1 MQTRDSKQWDLG
13 SIPMIQPE
21 FLGSILATA
30 SDIALVVSDTEIV
43 HSILLNESE
52 QNFGN
57 LSHWQG
63 KPIWD
68 FLTVDSVPKL
78 RSALDL
84 IKSGATIMHSIEINH
99 QDQAKWQFP
108 VRYSVHRLGDDG
120 HVLLLGRDLR
130 SVSEIQQQ
138 LVEAQ
143 LTIERSYEQRR
154 EQDVHYKMLFATG
167 VDPVFFVSAF
177 DGRIDD
183 ANPAAHALFGVS
195 DGDLRSKNFYDLISH
210 AGSSSDFL
218 ESLTAAAVSKTPI
231 DVTLGL
237 DARSAKAMLR
247 PFIYRASGRRIIL
260 CRISVAHKA
269 ETSENAL
276 MTGLMSLYSHGADAI
291 VFTNSDGVIQ
301 YANESFLELI
311 NVPDFSIIRG
321 RSLVDYLARG
331 QIDLAVMLENV
342 RRSGQ
347 MRVYSTK
354 LKNDFGRQTGVEVS
368 ISRPDGVDNGYVAFV
383 IRDSIRTEASRNSSD
398 TPNEVQSG
406 AKVSELVGSATLK
419 EIVSE
424 TTDIIEKICIETAI
438 DLTGNNRAAAAEMLG
453 LSRQSLY
460 VKLRKLRMINAS
472 DE

>member
-1 MQTRDSKQWDLG
+1 
-13 SIPMIQPE
+13 
-21 FLGSILATA
+21 
-30 SDIALVVSDTEIV
+30 
-43 HSILLNESE
+43 
-52 QNFGN
+52 
-57 LSHWQG
+57 
-63 KPIWD
+63 
-68 FLTVDSVPKL
+68 
-78 RSALDL
+78 
-84 IKSGATIMHSIEINH
+84 
-99 QDQAKWQFP
+99 
-108 VRYSVHRLGDDG
+108 
-120 HVLLLGRDLR
+120 
-130 SVSEIQQQ
+130 
-138 LVEAQ
+138 
-143 LTIERSYEQRR
+143 
-154 EQDVHYKMLFATG
+154 
-167 VDPVFFVSAF
+167 
-177 DGRIDD
+177 
-183 ANPAAHALFGVS
+183 
-195 DGDLRSKNFYDLISH
+195 
-210 AGSSSDFL
+210 
-218 ESLTAAAVSKTPI
+218 
-231 DVTLGL
+231 
-237 DARSAKAMLR
+237 MLR

-460 VKLRKLRMINAS
+460 VKLRKLGMINAS

>member
-1 MQTRDSKQWDLG
+1 MQTRDSKLWDLG

-21 FLGSILATA
+21 FLGNILATA
-30 SDIALVVSDTEIV
+30 SDIALVVSETEIV
-43 HSILLNESE
+43 HSILVNEAE

-68 FLTVDSVPKL
+68 FLSVDSVPKL
-78 RSALDL
+78 RNALDL

-130 SVSEIQQQ
+130 AVSEIQQQ
-138 LVEAQ
+138 LVDAQ

-167 VDPVFFVSAF
+167 VDPVFFISAS
-177 DGRIDD
+177 DGRIED
-183 ANPAAHALFGVS
+183 ANPSAHALFGLA
-195 DGDLRSKNFYDLISH
+195 DGDLKSRNFADLVHYSGTPQEFI
-210 AGSSSDFL
+210 
-218 ESLTAAAVSKTPI
+218 ESLSTAAVSKTPM
-231 DVTLGL
+231 DVDLSGG
-237 DARSAKAMLR
+237 AKTAQAMIQ

-260 CRISVAHKA
+260 CRLTLSQKVQSA
-269 ETSENAL
+269 ENAL
-276 MTGLMSLYSHGADAI
+276 MSGLMSLYSHGADAI
-291 VFTNSDGVIQ
+291 VFTNADGVIQ

-354 LKNDFGRQTGVEVS
+354 LKNDFGRRIGVEVS
-368 ISRPDGVDNGYVAFV
+368 ISRPDGVDHGYVAFV
-383 IRDSIRTEASRNSSD
+383 IRDAVRADTMRNQPD
-398 TPNEVQSG
+398 MPNEVQGG

-438 DLTGNNRAAAAEMLG
+438 ELTSNNRAAAAEMLG

-460 VKLRKLRMINAS
+460 VKLRKLGLISGN

>member
-1 MQTRDSKQWDLG
+1 MQTRDSKLWDLG

-21 FLGSILATA
+21 FLGNILATA
-30 SDIALVVSDTEIV
+30 SDIALVVSDTEV
-43 HSILLNESE
+43 VQSILVNEAE

-68 FLTVDSVPKL
+68 FLSVDSVPKL
-78 RSALDL
+78 RNALDL

-108 VRYSVHRLGDDG
+108 VRYSVHRLGEDG

-130 SVSEIQQQ
+130 AVSEIQQQ
-138 LVEAQ
+138 LVDAQ

-167 VDPVFFVSAF
+167 VDPVFFISAS
-177 DGRIDD
+177 DGRIED
-183 ANPAAHALFGVS
+183 ANPAAHALFGLA
-195 DGDLRSKNFYDLISH
+195 DGDLKTKNFPDLINQ
-210 AGSSSDFL
+210 AATPQEFI
-218 ESLTAAAVSKTPI
+218 ESLSTAAVSKTPM
-231 DVTLGL
+231 DVELVS
-237 DARSAKAMLR
+237 SAQSTHAMIR

-260 CRISVAHKA
+260 CRMSMSKKVQS
-269 ETSENAL
+269 SENAL
-276 MTGLMSLYSHGADAI
+276 MSGLMSLYSHGADAI
-291 VFTNSDGVIQ
+291 VFTNADGVIQ

-354 LKNDFGRQTGVEVS
+354 LKNDFGRRIGVEVS
-368 ISRPDGVDNGYVAFV
+368 ISRPDGVDHGYVAFV
-383 IRDSIRTEASRNSSD
+383 IRDAVRADTMRNQPD
-398 TPNEVQSG
+398 MPNEVQSG

-438 DLTGNNRAAAAEMLG
+438 ELTSNNRAAAAEMLG

-460 VKLRKLRMINAS
+460 VKLRKLGLISGN
-472 DE
+472 EE